1 MRFASKE
8 AEDLFIEYNN
18 RYGLQHINS
27 DVEITV
33 EMLEN
38 LKLTLEKLEKED
50 KQ

>member
-1 MRFASKE
+1 MKFANKE

-18 RYGLQHINS
+18 KYGLQHINS

-38 LKLTLEKLEKED
+38 LKLALEKLEKEY
-50 KQ
+50 K